1 MLAPRCAGLPEGRD
15 QASHVLDTI
24 IKHLSLNALRDGE
37 GASKGCRNH
46 HPSCRR
52 WVSSWERRRNER
64 GHRPAK
70 TRASSILHFRL
81 SHIRH
86 IQPTMTKLSSH
97 IPLYTQL
104 SRKTLALPGCA
115 NLTKNSEDAGNSGG
129 VLYYSLSRHK
139 APEQSTRWLTS
150 NDHYLHSAVGYKPPR
165 QFE

>member
-1 MLAPRCAGLPEGRD
+1 MLAPRCVGLLEGRD
-15 QASHVLDTI
+15 QASYVLDTT
-24 IKHLSLNALRDGE
+24 IKHLSLKALRDGE
-37 GASKGCRNH
+37 GASNGCRNH

-52 WVSSWERRRNER
+52 WVSSWQRRRNAR
-64 GHRPAK
+64 GHRSAK
-70 TRASSILHFRL
+70 TRASLILHFRL

-86 IQPTMTKLSSH
+86 IQPSMTKLSSH

-115 NLTKNSEDAGNSGG
+115 TLTKNGEDAGNSGE